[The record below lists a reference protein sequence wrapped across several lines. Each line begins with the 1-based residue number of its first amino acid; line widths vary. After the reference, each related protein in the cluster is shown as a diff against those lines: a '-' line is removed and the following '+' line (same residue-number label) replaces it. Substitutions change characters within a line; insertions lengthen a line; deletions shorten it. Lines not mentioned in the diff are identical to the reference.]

1 MANALLPSHRVE
13 VWSFRYSAG
22 ACIGFFRIG
31 RGPMEMVSTLEPK
44 THVKP
49 TRGASVLALV
59 RSITRPSKR
68 FVMASLHF

>member
-1 MANALLPSHRVE
+1 
-13 VWSFRYSAG
+13 
-22 ACIGFFRIG
+22 
-31 RGPMEMVSTLEPK
+31 MEMVSTRPQLAGLEPK

>member
-1 MANALLPSHRVE
+1 
-13 VWSFRYSAG
+13 
-22 ACIGFFRIG
+22 
-31 RGPMEMVSTLEPK
+31 MEMVSTLEPK